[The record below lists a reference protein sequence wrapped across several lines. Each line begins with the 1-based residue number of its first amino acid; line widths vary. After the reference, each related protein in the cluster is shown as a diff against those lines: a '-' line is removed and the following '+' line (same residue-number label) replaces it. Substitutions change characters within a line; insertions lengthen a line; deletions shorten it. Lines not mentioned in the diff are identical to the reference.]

1 MNTESDTDTDDKEG
15 RGREEEEWEEKE
27 GGTGGWETLE
37 GGRPCQGRGVEP
49 TEKGR
54 VKGGGG
60 GNWCLRERKDLEN
73 LSNGTLLRK
82 GWVITVLTK
91 CIQVY
96 TWGGVG
102 WGSLGWLLLTKCI

>member
-1 MNTESDTDTDDKEG
+1 MNTESDTDTGDKEG
-15 RGREEEEWEEKE
+15 RGREEEEGKEKE

-60 GNWCLRERKDLEN
+60 GGTGASGRER
-73 LSNGTLLRK
+73 TLK
-82 GWVITVLTK
+82 TF
-91 CIQVY
+91 QMEP
-96 TWGGVG
+96 
-102 WGSLGWLLLTKCI
+102 S